1 MSGKEPVV
9 EVKKM
14 AILREEDV
22 ILARQLVRKM
32 AADMTFNLV
41 DQTRLAT
48 AVSELTRN
56 AVEYAKSGEIRIEPV
71 KNRVGRE
78 GLKIV
83 VSDNGPGIADIEQA
97 MTMGFT
103 TSNGLGAGLPGT
115 RQLVDEFDIRSSL
128 GSGTTVTIVMW
139 KR

>member
-1 MSGKEPVV
+1 MKS
-9 EVKKM
+9 KKM
-14 AILREEDV
+14 AIFREKDV
-22 ILARQLVRKM
+22 ILARQLVRSM
-32 AADMTFNLV
+32 AADMTFSLA

-56 AVEYAKSGEIRIEPV
+56 ALQYANTGEIIIEV
-71 KNRVGRE
+71 VTRCCWKN

-83 VSDNGPGIADIEQA
+83 VTDEGPGIDDIEKA

-103 TSNGLGAGLPGT
+103 TSKGLGAGLPGT
-115 RQLVDEFDIRSSL
+115 RQLVDEFDIRSSP
-128 GSGTTVTIVMW
+128 GNNTTVTIVMW

>member
-1 MSGKEPVV
+1 MKS
-9 EVKKM
+9 KKM
-14 AILREEDV
+14 AIVREENV
-22 ILARQLVRKM
+22 ILARQLVRSM
-32 AADMTFNLV
+32 AADMTFSLA

-56 AVEYAKSGEIRIEPV
+56 ALQYANAGEIRIDAV
-71 KNRVGRE
+71 SRGDWKK

-83 VSDNGPGIADIEQA
+83 VTDKGPGIDDIEKA

-103 TSNGLGAGLPGT
+103 TSKGLGAGLPGT
-115 RQLVDEFDIRSSL
+115 RQLVDEFDIRSSP
-128 GSGTTVTIVMW
+128 GNNTTVTILMW

>member
-1 MSGKEPVV
+1 METN
-9 EVKKM
+9 KM
-14 AILREEDV
+14 AILREEDI

-32 AADMTFNLV
+32 AAGMTFNLV

-56 AVEYAKSGEIRIEPV
+56 ILQYAKTGEIRIEAA
-71 KNRVGRE
+71 KKGERQE

-83 VSDNGPGIADIEQA
+83 VSDNGPGIADMEQA

-103 TSNGLGAGLPGT
+103 TSNGLGVGLPGT
-115 RQLVDEFDIRSSL
+115 RQLVDEFEIESSS
-128 GSGTTVTIVMW
+128 GKGTTVTIVMW

>member
-1 MSGKEPVV
+1 MKS
-9 EVKKM
+9 KKM
-14 AILREEDV
+14 AIFREEDV
-22 ILARQLVRKM
+22 ILARQLVRTM
-32 AADMTFNLV
+32 AADMTFTLA

-56 AVEYAKSGEIRIEPV
+56 ALQYANAGEIIIEV
-71 KNRVGRE
+71 VTRDDRKT

-83 VSDNGPGIADIEQA
+83 VTDKGPGIDDIEKA

-103 TSNGLGAGLPGT
+103 TSKGLGAGLPGT
-115 RQLVDEFDIRSSL
+115 RQLVDEFDIRSSP
-128 GSGTTVTIVMW
+128 GNNTTVTILMW

>member
-1 MSGKEPVV
+1 MKTE
-9 EVKKM
+9 KM
-14 AILREEDV
+14 AILREENI
-22 ILARQLVRKM
+22 ILARQLVRRM
-32 AADMTFNLV
+32 AVDMAFNLV

-56 AVEYAKSGEIRIEPV
+56 VLRYAKAGEITIKAV
-71 KNRVGRE
+71 KKDGHRE

-83 VSDNGPGIADIEQA
+83 VSDSGPGIADIEQA

-115 RQLVDEFDIRSSL
+115 RQLVDEFDIRSTP
-128 GSGTTVTIVMW
+128 GKGTTVTVFMW

>member
-1 MSGKEPVV
+1 MKS
-9 EVKKM
+9 KKM
-14 AILREEDV
+14 AIFREEDV
-22 ILARQLVRKM
+22 ILARQLVRSM
-32 AADMTFNLV
+32 AADMTFSLT

-56 AVEYAKSGEIRIEPV
+56 VLQYANAGKIIIEV
-71 KNRVGRE
+71 VTRDDWKE

-83 VSDNGPGIADIEQA
+83 VTDKGPGIDDIEKA

-103 TSNGLGAGLPGT
+103 TSKGLGAGLPGT
-115 RQLVDEFDIRSSL
+115 RQLVDEFDIRSSP
-128 GSGTTVTIVMW
+128 GNNTTVTIVMW

>member
-1 MSGKEPVV
+1 MKT
-9 EVKKM
+9 KKM

-22 ILARQLVRKM
+22 ILARQLARSM
-32 AADMTFNLV
+32 AADMTFSLV

-48 AVSELTRN
+48 SVSELTRN
-56 AVEYAKSGEIRIEPV
+56 VLQYAGTGEIRIEAV
-71 KNRVGRE
+71 SSGDWKK

-83 VSDNGPGIADIEQA
+83 VTDKGPGIDDIEKA

-103 TSNGLGAGLPGT
+103 TSKGLGVGLPGT

-128 GSGTTVTIVMW
+128 GNNTMVTILMW

>member
-1 MSGKEPVV
+1 MES
-9 EVKKM
+9 KKM
-14 AILREEDV
+14 AILREEDI

-32 AADMTFNLV
+32 AVQMTFNLV

-56 AVEYAKSGEIRIEPV
+56 ALQYAKSGKIRIEPV
-71 KNRVGRE
+71 EKRGHQE
-78 GLKIV
+78 GLKVV
-83 VSDNGPGIADIEQA
+83 VSDNGPGIPDIEQA

-103 TSNGLGAGLPGT
+103 TSKGLGAGLPGT
-115 RQLVDEFDIRSSL
+115 RQLVDEFHIRSRS
-128 GSGTTVTIVMW
+128 GKGTTVTIVMW

>member
-1 MSGKEPVV
+1 MKSE
-9 EVKKM
+9 KM
-14 AILREEDV
+14 ALFREEDV
-22 ILARQLVRKM
+22 ILARQLVRSM
-32 AADMTFNLV
+32 AADMTFTLA

-56 AVEYAKSGEIRIEPV
+56 ALQYANAGEIIIEV
-71 KNRVGRE
+71 TRGDRKK

-83 VSDNGPGIADIEQA
+83 VTDKGPGIDDIEKA

-103 TSNGLGAGLPGT
+103 TSKGLGAGLPGT
-115 RQLVDEFDIRSSL
+115 RQLVDEFDIRSSP
-128 GSGTTVTIVMW
+128 GNNTTVTIVMW